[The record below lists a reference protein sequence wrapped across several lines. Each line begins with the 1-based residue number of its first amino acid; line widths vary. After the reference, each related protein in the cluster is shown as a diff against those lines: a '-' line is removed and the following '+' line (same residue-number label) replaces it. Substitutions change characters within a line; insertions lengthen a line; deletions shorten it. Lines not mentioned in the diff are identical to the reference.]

1 MWEKHVQQRMRMVRS
16 MGARWKSG
24 RTVCVPSS
32 GVSRIHVEQE
42 LSAATAPLSKSVRS
56 HHGVHCHQIQSQPSQ
71 LLTPS
76 LASYDSYW
84 YRSQYKLI
92 HWPYTC
98 TMVIDTNPKCSIT
111 AINPWLAF
119 HNSSYLLASYDSY
132 LYRLPLQIP
141 SPPFQP
147 FICLR

>member
-1 MWEKHVQQRMRMVRS
+1 MWEKRVQQRMRMVIS

-32 GVSRIHVEQE
+32 GVSRIYVEQE
-42 LSAATAPLSKSVRS
+42 LSAATAPLSKSVSS

-71 LLTPS
+71 LWTPS

-84 YRSQYKLI
+84 YRSHYKLI
-92 HWPYTC
+92 HWPHTC
-98 TMVIDTNPKCSIT
+98 TMVIDTNPKSSIT
-111 AINPWLAF
+111 AMNPWIAF
-119 HNSSYLLASYDSY
+119 HNSSHLLDSYDSY

-141 SPPFQP
+141 SPPFP
-147 FICLR
+147 PCIGLI